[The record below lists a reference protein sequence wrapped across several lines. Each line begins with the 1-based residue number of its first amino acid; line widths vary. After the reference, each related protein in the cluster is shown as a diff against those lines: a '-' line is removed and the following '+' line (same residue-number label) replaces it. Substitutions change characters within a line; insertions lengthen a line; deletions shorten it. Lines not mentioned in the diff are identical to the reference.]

1 MAEELILKQQFN
13 NATEGQV
20 MLPRGASRG
29 ASRKSRKLV
38 GSKFEDDLLFNDD
51 MAKFLA
57 RQSNSE
63 LNKGDSGDEED
74 QMDRMLQK

>member
-51 MAKFLA
+51 I
-57 RQSNSE
+57 
-63 LNKGDSGDEED
+63 
-74 QMDRMLQK
+74 